1 MTEAIKVLLVE
12 DAIEDAELL
21 IHEMR
26 KGGLEI
32 DHRRVDACAE
42 LAYSLQ
48 HFNPDVILCDYSVPG
63 ISGMHALELVKQH
76 RPDIPLIFVSGTIG
90 EERAIE
96 ALKQGAV
103 DYILKDNRARL
114 LPAIQR
120 ALKESEAR
128 KALRRAE
135 RELAESEE
143 RFRSIAE
150 AIVEWIWETDVNGT
164 FTYCSPVSNTIL
176 GYAPQELI
184 GKNANNYMLEEDG
197 QAATNLAQGAFA
209 NKHGWRNLTF
219 RWKHKNG
226 STCWLESNAVPLFGS
241 DGEVVGY
248 RGADRDI
255 TDRAWQQ
262 DKIVRLNHFHAMLS
276 GINSAITHIRDRD
289 ALLHESCRIAV
300 EKGGFKLAWSG
311 LVNMKS
317 HALTPLNWAGDDHGL
332 LNGFRLILRDNKA
345 EAGFILNKT
354 IDVSKLVAGDILES
368 DMLNPRHTDIL
379 LQRGVRS
386 IAILPMA
393 IDGRVI
399 GVFSLYSAEPN
410 AFDCEEA
417 ALLKE
422 LADDISFALD
432 YLEKEA
438 ALNYVALYDVLTGL
452 PNRKLFSER
461 TAQAILSN
469 AQIGTKLAVLVLDI
483 RRFGVINDSFGKAEG
498 DQVLK
503 LLAKRLSTDAR
514 INCARIGSNTF
525 AMALPDLH
533 GDGDVAHALKKY
545 VFGPLV
551 QPFSIDNEEISI
563 TARCGVALYPTDGT
577 HVDELLGNAEAALKK
592 AKLSNEEYFF
602 YTSSLN
608 ARVAEQLVLESQLR
622 KAVADKQFILRY
634 QPKIAANS
642 GRLIGFDALIRWNRP
657 EHGLI
662 PALEFIAIMEE
673 TGMIVELGKWVLQ
686 KAASDY
692 RAWRK
697 QGLNPPSIA
706 VNISAIQLRQPDF
719 LETVCDA
726 VSGLADENPAAI
738 DLEITESVLIGN
750 IDSIIPSLQKLKDK
764 GIGIA
769 IDNFGTGYSSF
780 SYLAKIPLNAIK
792 IDSAFI
798 ADLTTHSGQIT
809 IVSTIILLAH
819 ALKLKVIAKGVE
831 TAEQRTQLQLMGCD
845 ELQGYLLGKPM
856 AGTEVES
863 LLASV
868 SFEME

>member
-1 MTEAIKVLLVE
+1 MTEPIKVLLIE

-21 IHEMR
+21 IREIR

-32 DHRRVDACAE
+32 EPRRVDTHAE
-42 LAYSLQ
+42 LSYALE

-63 ISGMHALELVKQH
+63 VGGMRALAMVLEQT
-76 RPDIPLIFVSGTIG
+76 PDIPLIFVSGTIG

-96 ALKQGAV
+96 ALKRGAV
-103 DYILKDNRARL
+103 DYVLKDNRARL

-120 ALKESEAR
+120 ALKEAEAC
-128 KALRRAE
+128 KVLRRTE
-135 RELAESEE
+135 QELAQSEE
-143 RFRSIAE
+143 RFRSIAD

-176 GYAPQELI
+176 GYAPRELI
-184 GKNANNYMLEEDG
+184 GTNVNSYMLEEDG
-197 QAATNLAQGAFA
+197 EAAADLAHSAFA
-209 NKHGWRNLTF
+209 GKHGWRNLTF

-226 STCWLESNAVPLFGS
+226 STCWLESNAVPLLGG
-241 DGEVVGY
+241 DGEVAGY

-262 DKIVRLNHFHAMLS
+262 DKIVRLNHFHTMLS
-276 GINSAITHIRDRD
+276 GINSAITRIRDRE
-289 ALLHESCRIAV
+289 ALLREACRIAV

-311 LVNMKS
+311 LVNMKT
-317 HALTPLNWAGDDHGL
+317 HALTPLSWAGDDTEILIGV
-332 LNGFRLILRDNKA
+332 RLILRDNKA
-345 EAGFILNKT
+345 EGGFILNQT
-354 IDVSKLVAGDILES
+354 IDLSKPVVANILES
-368 DMLNPRHTDIL
+368 DMFNPQRAEIL
-379 LQRGVRS
+379 LQHGVRS

-393 IDGRVI
+393 QDGCVM
-399 GVFSLYSAEPN
+399 GVFVLYSAEPN
-410 AFDCEEA
+410 TFDCEEA

-438 ALNYVALYDVLTGL
+438 GLNYLALYDVLTGL
-452 PNRKLFSER
+452 PNRQLFLEH
-461 TAQAILSN
+461 TAQSLKSN
-469 AQIGTKLAVLVLDI
+469 AQTHTKLALVVLDI
-483 RRFGVINDSFGKAEG
+483 RHFGVINDSFGKAEG

-525 AMALPDLH
+525 AMALSDLH
-533 GDGDVAHALKKY
+533 SDADVAHALKKY
-545 VFGPLV
+545 VFAPLD
-551 QPFSIDNEEISI
+551 QPFSIENQEISI
-563 TARCGVALYPTDGT
+563 TARCGVALYPNDGT

-592 AKLSNEEYFF
+592 AKLSGEEYLF
-602 YTSSLN
+602 YTASLK

-622 KAVADKQFILRY
+622 RAIADKQFILYY
-634 QPKIAANS
+634 QPKMAADS
-642 GRLIGFDALIRWNRP
+642 GRLIGFDALIRWNSP
-657 EHGLI
+657 AHGLV
-662 PALEFIAIMEE
+662 PALEFIATLEE
-673 TGMIVELGKWVLQ
+673 TGMIVDLGKWVLQ
-686 KAASDY
+686 QAASDY
-692 RAWRK
+692 RSWCQ
-697 QGLNPPSIA
+697 QGLNPPAIA

-719 LETVCDA
+719 LATVCDA
-726 VSGLADENPAAI
+726 VAGLDDEDPAAI
-738 DLEITESVLIGN
+738 DLEITESVLMGN
-750 IDSIIPSLQKLKDK
+750 IDSIIPSLQILKDK

-792 IDSAFI
+792 IDSGFI
-798 ADLTTHSGQIT
+798 SELTTHTGQIT

-831 TAEQRTQLQLMGCD
+831 TIEQRTQLQLMGCD

-856 AGTEVES
+856 AGTEVETLLSS
-863 LLASV
+863 LI
-868 SFEME
+868 FEME